1 MLPLCGK
8 WGLMGW
14 HGGHPDM
21 SLYRE
26 GGTTHIAQEVGKSWH
41 SPLLLYWVVVSNII
55 GEAKPFICLPETNMF
70 PQVHTWSKTRM
81 TWHTCC
87 FIPISTSMYGDLL
100 WSAFLR
106 LILVVTNILFHKNFS
121 SNMSFS
127 YELMLHVWLFN
138 LSEKGRSSEGPQKK
152 KNIATTPRIGYK
164 RTNNSPPWH
173 SLTIFHS
180 CCIPV
185 TPSIN
190 KCAVFSSTQV
200 DWANMWGACPSRN
213 TVWLQILTRTNVPQV
228 DSLNSIDELIIVY
241 VSCHFN
247 PVVFFL
253 LSFFFNSIDFI
264 RYFWGV
270 NNEHTSPDFVAY
282 LFRLVHDF
290 GSKDRGWRKNA
301 KDPIKIIDLKFN
313 SNPPWKVTG
322 PKRKGLSSWRHPF
335 SEASRET
342 SGVFYPPKSQDFFLV
357 SLCNVHIFSLSSGLN
372 FSVARDSS
380 EKT

>member
-55 GEAKPFICLPETNMF
+55 GEAKPLICLPETNKF

-106 LILVVTNILFHKNFS
+106 LILVVTNILFRKNFS

-138 LSEKGRSSEGPQKK
+138 LSEKGRSS
-152 KNIATTPRIGYK
+152 
-164 RTNNSPPWH
+164 
-173 SLTIFHS
+173 
-180 CCIPV
+180 IPH
-185 TPSIN
+185 
-190 KCAVFSSTQV
+190 
-200 DWANMWGACPSRN
+200 R
-213 TVWLQILTRTNVPQV
+213 
-228 DSLNSIDELIIVY
+228 
-241 VSCHFN
+241 
-247 PVVFFL
+247 
-253 LSFFFNSIDFI
+253 
-264 RYFWGV
+264 
-270 NNEHTSPDFVAY
+270 
-282 LFRLVHDF
+282 
-290 GSKDRGWRKNA
+290 
-301 KDPIKIIDLKFN
+301 
-313 SNPPWKVTG
+313 G
-322 PKRKGLSSWRHPF
+322 PKRKR
-335 SEASRET
+335 T
-342 SGVFYPPKSQDFFLV
+342 
-357 SLCNVHIFSLSSGLN
+357 
-372 FSVARDSS
+372 
-380 EKT
+380 